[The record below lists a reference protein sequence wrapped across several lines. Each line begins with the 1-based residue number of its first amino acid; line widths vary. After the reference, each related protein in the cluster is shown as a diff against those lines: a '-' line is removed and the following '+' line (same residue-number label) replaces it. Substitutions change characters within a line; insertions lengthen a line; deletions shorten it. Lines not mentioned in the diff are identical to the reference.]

1 MFCERSRFCIKPPH
15 ARRPKARRPESDEN
29 DPPTELDARP
39 TQHYCSVGTMLPEFN
54 RDGRLPAGIHWATWQ
69 EIQSRFGFSLR
80 RQQLLGGLRL
90 ALAALNRAGCSRVY
104 IDGSFV
110 TVKREPGD
118 YDACWDIDGVNVEA
132 LDSVFLDFSKGRT
145 AQKRKYFGE
154 FFPAQM
160 PEGASGRAFL
170 EFFQTDKE
178 TGRSKGIVGLNLQEA
193 EL

>member
-1 MFCERSRFCIKPPH
+1 M
-15 ARRPKARRPESDEN
+15 
-29 DPPTELDARP
+29 
-39 TQHYCSVGTMLPEFN
+39 VPEFN

-69 EIQSRFGFSLR
+69 EIQSRFGFSSR
-80 RQQLLGGLRL
+80 RRQLLGGLRL
-90 ALAALNRAGCSRVY
+90 ALGELSRAGCSRVY

-132 LDSVFLDFSKGRT
+132 LDSVFLDFSEGRI

-160 PEGASGRAFL
+160 PEKAQAEDCFWSSSRRTKRPGD
-170 EFFQTDKE
+170 QKE
-178 TGRSKGIVGLNLQEA
+178 LWG
-193 EL
+193 

>member
-1 MFCERSRFCIKPPH
+1 LEALKKAGSR
-15 ARRPKARRPESDEN
+15 
-29 DPPTELDARP
+29 
-39 TQHYCSVGTMLPEFN
+39 
-54 RDGRLPAGIHWATWQ
+54 
-69 EIQSRFGFSLR
+69 
-80 RQQLLGGLRL
+80 
-90 ALAALNRAGCSRVY
+90 RVY

-110 TVKREPGD
+110 TAKPEPGD
-118 YDACWDIDGVNVEA
+118 YDACWDIDGVDVEG
-132 LDSVFLDFSKGRT
+132 LDSVFLDFSGGRA

-178 TGRSKGIVGLNLQEA
+178 TGRPKGIVGLNLQEA

>member
-1 MFCERSRFCIKPPH
+1 
-15 ARRPKARRPESDEN
+15 
-29 DPPTELDARP
+29 
-39 TQHYCSVGTMLPEFN
+39 MLPEFN

-69 EIQSRFGFSLR
+69 EIQSRFGFSSR

-154 FFPAQM
+154 FSPPRCPKAQADERSWSSSRRTKR
-160 PEGASGRAFL
+160 PDD
-170 EFFQTDKE
+170 QKE
-178 TGRSKGIVGLNLQEA
+178 LWG
-193 EL
+193 

>member
-1 MFCERSRFCIKPPH
+1 MFRTSEWSVRHGRWHLMAS
-15 ARRPKARRPESDEN
+15 
-29 DPPTELDARP
+29 DPPSLTPDP
-39 TQHYCSVGTMLPEFN
+39 TQHYCSVGIMLPEFN

-69 EIQSRFGFSLR
+69 EIQSRFGFSSR

-193 EL
+193 KL